1 MKFFIAS
8 LYILVPFLSVAQEY
22 SYRTIE
28 FNLQDGRNQG
38 SFTYKNLRLYP
49 LKAKQ
54 SLKAQTK
61 FISGYTPLKQALDS
75 KKIKITEKETANE
88 SAEVNS
94 LYIQN
99 TSADT
104 VYVMAGEV
112 VQGGKQDRV
121 IGQDMILPPNSGKK
135 KLSVY
140 CVEHG
145 RWASASRNN
154 EFKNYYSVSGLS
166 VRKAIDVDKD
176 QSKVWEKVAEG
187 NAKNKVQSSTG
198 AYTALRTSGDY
209 QKQEREYF
217 QALSPQVEAVKDIIG
232 FIIVTGNKVIGC
244 EIFATEQLF
253 RNASG
258 NLLKSYIHEAITNG
272 KPVSISNTTVKKYM
286 DDLLVNQADQEKK
299 VNAKGKLFSSNGK
312 KIHLT
317 TYD

>member
-1 MKFFIAS
+1 MKSFISS
-8 LYILVPFLSVAQEY
+8 LFILLPFLSLAQEY

-28 FNLQDGRNQG
+28 FNLQDGSDQG

-49 LKAKQ
+49 IKAKA
-54 SLKAQTK
+54 SMKEQTK
-61 FISGYTPLKQALDS
+61 SITRYTPLKQALDR
-75 KKIKITEKETANE
+75 KKIKITEKETTNE

-94 LYIQN
+94 LYVQN
-99 TSADT
+99 TSTDT
-104 VYVMAGEV
+104 VYLMAGEV

-121 IGQDMILPPNSGKK
+121 IGQDMILPPKSGKR

-145 RWASASRNN
+145 RWTSASGTA
-154 EFKNYYSVSGLS
+154 EFKDYYSVSGLS

-198 AYTALRTSGDY
+198 AYTALRTSADY
-209 QKQEREYF
+209 GKQEKEYF
-217 QALSPQVEAVKDIIG
+217 QALSPQVESVPDIIG
-232 FIIVTGNKVIGC
+232 FIIVTGNKVTGC

-253 RNASG
+253 RNAST

-272 KPVSISNTTVKKYM
+272 KPVNISTTTVKKYM
-286 DDLLVNQADQEKK
+286 DDVLVNQPDQEKK
-299 VNAKGKLFSSNGK
+299 VNAKGKVFSANGK